1 MRNVHHKSLLL
12 LVIWCLIG
20 SLPRWGMVGSWIWL
34 GVLILLAILLG
45 SRKKEIPALFFIA
58 SFPAGLFDLE
68 QLYYAGVPL
77 KRIGRELDLNTFWSK
92 FAQNQKHIA
101 YTEGIAIAL
110 LIVGGIVGLGGFR
123 SASLFCLVI
132 AILPLTLFAVY
143 SFSLFRQCKTI
154 DSSHSP
160 ELANRP
166 AFDWDDSGQCNH
178 LARHYSNVLEAR
190 YALHFLREWKIRR
203 LIYPEDE
210 LLAFIPS
217 EMLAKYPAI
226 AQANVRTFGGFIRQ
240 FITLYMPEGDSME
253 FGKNTPPELPEEIKA
268 LFHYN
273 KKGEL
278 QPLNIEKV
286 TGCLSNGV
294 TRPLFDR
301 ELFISYWPTRQE
313 AEIAW
318 VIRQIVIEQMDR
330 PENMMV
336 YPNDPMALMDFW
348 DGDSLEDV
356 EFIMGLEEHFKITI
370 PDSDV
375 PKFFQEFTLQDAVK
389 YIQSKLQDTD

>member
-1 MRNVHHKSLLL
+1 MRKVHHKSLLL

-20 SLPRWGMVGSWIWL
+20 LLPRWGMVGSWIWL

-110 LIVGGIVGLGGFR
+110 LIVCSIVGLGGFR
-123 SASLFCLVI
+123 SAFLFCLVI

-166 AFDWDDSGQCNH
+166 AFDWDYFGQCNH

-190 YALHFLREWKIRR
+190 YALHFFTR
-203 LIYPEDE
+203 
-210 LLAFIPS
+210 
-217 EMLAKYPAI
+217 
-226 AQANVRTFGGFIRQ
+226 
-240 FITLYMPEGDSME
+240 ME
-253 FGKNTPPELPEEIKA
+253 NQTSD
-268 LFHYN
+268 
-273 KKGEL
+273 
-278 QPLNIEKV
+278 
-286 TGCLSNGV
+286 LSG
-294 TRPLFDR
+294 R
-301 ELFISYWPTRQE
+301 
-313 AEIAW
+313 
-318 VIRQIVIEQMDR
+318 
-330 PENMMV
+330 
-336 YPNDPMALMDFW
+336 
-348 DGDSLEDV
+348 
-356 EFIMGLEEHFKITI
+356 
-370 PDSDV
+370 
-375 PKFFQEFTLQDAVK
+375 
-389 YIQSKLQDTD
+389 